1 METKKPKK
9 NTTRKKVAIPMHK
22 FYSAFLRN
30 GLIKMG
36 QGEEDCTLGK
46 FYNEMIET
54 GKEPTKMTI
63 AKLLYNYGCL
73 YKTLGEIHKDLDVV
87 YEAYKRA
94 MRELGKENPNNELY
108 ILHNKGKYFTD

>member
-9 NTTRKKVAIPMHK
+9 NTTRKKVAIPMDK
-22 FYSAFLRN
+22 FYGAFLRN

-87 YEAYKRA
+87 FEGYKRA
-94 MRELGKENPNNELY
+94 MKELGKENPNNELY
-108 ILHNKGKYFTD
+108 ILHNKGK

>member
-9 NTTRKKVAIPMHK
+9 NTTRKKVAIPMDK
-22 FYSAFLRN
+22 FYGAFLRN

-87 YEAYKRA
+87 FEGYKRA

>member
-9 NTTRKKVAIPMHK
+9 NTTRKKVAIPMDK
-22 FYSAFLRN
+22 FYGAFLRN

-87 YEAYKRA
+87 FEGYKRA

-108 ILHNKGKYFTD
+108 ILHNKGK

>member
-1 METKKPKK
+1 MD
-9 NTTRKKVAIPMHK
+9 K
-22 FYSAFLRN
+22 FYGAFLRN

-63 AKLLYNYGCL
+63 PKLLYNYGCL
-73 YKTLGEIHKDLDVV
+73 YKTIGNLEDDLNVV
-87 YEAYKRA
+87 YEAYKSTLE
-94 MRELGKENPNNELY
+94 ELGKENPNNELY
-108 ILHNKGKYFTD
+108 ILRSKHFQNKD